1 MTSETSVSRVLPVRV
16 SGRRR
21 LPGRWLLLAGG
32 IAAFGLIMAAYVIFI
47 ETHPAQR
54 WLVPVDL
61 MVYREGGEIALG
73 RIPVLQHL
81 AYPLYGWPGTGLK
94 FTYPPFAALVFA
106 ILTIPVPLT
115 LQFISLGVNIAALL
129 ATIWLTLGGLGYR
142 ISWSKLSLGWAK
154 LGGTLVIASLV
165 FWTEP
170 VQRVLYLGQVELLL
184 MALIMWDMCQP
195 DRRWLKGAGVGIA
208 AGIKIVPLV
217 FIPYLLL
224 TRRFRQAAVA
234 SGTFALTVIISAI
247 VLPSDS
253 RDCWL
258 NGVCLKGSRT
268 GFVGWEGNQSLQ
280 GLITR
285 LAGSVAAGQPIWWVA
300 ALFVLALGLTAAV
313 LIDRAGHQ
321 VIGLLT
327 CALTG
332 LLFSPVSW
340 DHHWVWIVPAVT
352 VLVVY
357 GIRARLT
364 LRWIYLCGA
373 ALLVAIFGAWP
384 GFLWG
389 QPLDLGGFWMGL
401 IWAPPNTNPGTFQAL
416 GDRPWYAEYHW
427 HGWELLAGN
436 LYVLTGLALLLVV
449 TGFAVASTWA
459 RGRQEQ
465 AGTPVAVSH
474 AAVPSH

>member
-1 MTSETSVSRVLPVRV
+1 MTSGTSVSSIVPVRV
-16 SGRRR
+16 HGRPRP
-21 LPGRWLLLAGG
+21 PGRWLLLTAGV
-32 IAAFGLIMAAYVIFI
+32 AAFGLIMAGYVIFI

-61 MVYREGGEIALG
+61 MVYRQGGEIALG

-81 AYPLYGWPGTGLK
+81 AYPLYGWPGSGLK
-94 FTYPPFAALVFA
+94 FTYTPFAALVFT

-115 LQFISLGVNIAALL
+115 LQEISLGVNIAALI
-129 ATIWLTLGGLGYR
+129 ATIWATLGGLGYR
-142 ISWSKLSLGWAK
+142 IGWAR
-154 LGGTLVIASLV
+154 LGGTLLLASLL

-170 VQRVLYLGQVELLL
+170 VQRVLYLGQIELVL
-184 MALIMWDMCQP
+184 MALIMSDMCQP
-195 DRRWLKGAGVGIA
+195 DRRWLKGASIGVA

-217 FIPYLLL
+217 FIPYLIL

-234 SGTFALTVIISAI
+234 TGTFVLTIVIGAIAL
-247 VLPSDS
+247 PRDS
-253 RDCWL
+253 RDWWL
-258 NGVCLKGSRT
+258 NGVLFRANRT

-280 GLITR
+280 GIITR

-300 ALFVLALGLTAAV
+300 GFLVLVLGLTAAV
-313 LIDRAGHQ
+313 LIDRAGHSL
-321 VIGLLT
+321 IGLLT

-340 DHHWVWIVPAVT
+340 DHHWVWIVPAVV

-357 GIRARLT
+357 GIRARLAV
-364 LRWIYLCGA
+364 RWIYLCGA

-401 IWAPPNTNPGTFQAL
+401 IWAPPNTSPGTFQAL

-436 LYVLTGLALLLVV
+436 LYVLTGLALLLLV
-449 TGFAVASTWA
+449 TASGVASAWKRTHQ
-459 RGRQEQ
+459 GR
-465 AGTPVAVSH
+465 AGAPVAVSP
-474 AAVPSH
+474 APVPSR